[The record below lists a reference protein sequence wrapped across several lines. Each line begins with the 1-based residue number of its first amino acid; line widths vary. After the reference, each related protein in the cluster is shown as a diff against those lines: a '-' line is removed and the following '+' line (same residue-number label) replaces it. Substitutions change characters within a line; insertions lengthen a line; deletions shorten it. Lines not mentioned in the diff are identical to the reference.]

1 MTAITRVRWS
11 HAIERRLAMSQQ
23 NIEDVVRWLMTDEDL
38 RTRFV
43 LDRFE
48 TICEFQFRGASLT
61 SDEID
66 LFLQSDSELWIGQH
80 GAASRLH

>member
-48 TICEFQFRGASLT
+48 AICEFQFRGASLRP
-61 SDEID
+61 DEID

-80 GAASRLH
+80 EAASRLH

>member
-1 MTAITRVRWS
+1 
-11 HAIERRLAMSQQ
+11 MSQQ

-48 TICEFQFRGASLT
+48 AICEFQVRGASLRP
-61 SDEID
+61 DEID

-80 GAASRLH
+80 EAASRLH

>member
-1 MTAITRVRWS
+1 MA
-11 HAIERRLAMSQQ
+11 
-23 NIEDVVRWLMTDEDL
+23 DEDL

-61 SDEID
+61 PDEID
-66 LFLQSDSELWIGQH
+66 LLLQSDSELWIGQH
-80 GAASRLH
+80 GAASQLH